1 MGALTALTSTSTGL
15 ALPVTLVV
23 LFAAVL
29 HATWNAL
36 THGLVDKLVA
46 VAILS
51 TAFVVF
57 GGLAV
62 PWVAMPARASWPM
75 LLASTVLHVFY
86 NVLLMQT
93 YRLGAFNQVYPLARG
108 TSPWV
113 VAVVAAV
120 GIGEALNPLQVV
132 GVVVVSLGL
141 ASLVLARG
149 RPSAD
154 EFPAIVAAVGTGLLI
169 ATYTVVDG
177 LGVRRSGTPMGYTA
191 WLFLLQG
198 LVLVVLAVHR
208 RGPRLVRQA
217 RPHLRTGMAAGLLAV
232 VAYGLVLWAQ
242 TKGSLAEVAALR
254 ETSVIVGAIIG
265 ALMFREPFGRW
276 RTVAT
281 VVVVVGIAL
290 LDLG

>member
-1 MGALTALTSTSTGL
+1 MPTALDLTV
-15 ALPVTLVV
+15 PVTGVV

-29 HATWNAL
+29 HASWNAL
-36 THGLVDKLVA
+36 MHGLADKLVA
-46 VAILS
+46 VAIIS
-51 TAFVVF
+51 AGHAVF
-57 GGLAV
+57 GAFALL
-62 PWVAMPARASWPM
+62 WVDMPARASWPM
-75 LLASTVLHVFY
+75 LAISSVVHVFY
-86 NVLLMQT
+86 NIMLMHT

-108 TSPWV
+108 TAPWV

-120 GIGEALNPLQVV
+120 GIGESLSAFQIA

-149 RPSAD
+149 RPEAR
-154 EFPAIVAAVGTGLLI
+154 ELPAILAAVGTGLII

-177 LGVRRSGTPMGYTA
+177 LGVRHADSPVGYAA

-198 LVLVVLAVHR
+198 VPLVLFALYR
-208 RGPRLVRQA
+208 RGPRLARQA
-217 RPHLRTGMAAGLLAV
+217 RPHLRAGIAAGLFSV

-242 TKGSLAEVAALR
+242 TRGELAEVAALR
-254 ETSVIVGAIIG
+254 ETSVIAGAIIG
-265 ALMFREPFGRW
+265 ALAFKEPFGRW

-281 VVVVVGIAL
+281 IVVVAGIAL